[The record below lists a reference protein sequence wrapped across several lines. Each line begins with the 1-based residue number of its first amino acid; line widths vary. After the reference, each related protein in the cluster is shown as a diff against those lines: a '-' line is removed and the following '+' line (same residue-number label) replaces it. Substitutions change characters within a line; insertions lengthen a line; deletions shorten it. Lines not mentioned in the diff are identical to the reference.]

1 MPYLMAHTFE
11 RNYHPFEYWGLLLAQ
26 LHNTTTDVQCMFKR
40 SIRLQYVSQT
50 FTPAFVYLHVSGLM
64 RTRRCLEANYLPNTQ
79 VNLCHLVDALI
90 QSEFVTRTVLR
101 ESPGVEFVCL
111 KAGCTIVVVLF
122 IIKKWSRERIYTDE
136 HKRAPATESNRLM
149 KRRKIQQRREKTT
162 SLDTELKTLNTQDKA
177 GFF

>member
-1 MPYLMAHTFE
+1 
-11 RNYHPFEYWGLLLAQ
+11 
-26 LHNTTTDVQCMFKR
+26 MFKR
-40 SIRLQYVSQT
+40 TIRLQYVSQA
-50 FTPAFVYLHVSGLM
+50 FTPAFVYLHVFGIM

-90 QSEFVTRTVLR
+90 QSAFVTRTVLR
-101 ESPGVEFVCL
+101 ESPGVEFICL

-122 IIKKWSRERIYTDE
+122 IISQECIYTDE

-162 SLDTELKTLNTQDKA
+162 SLETELKTLNTQDKA
-177 GFF
+177 GFFLAAG